1 VLRVSQSCF
10 SIAVVA
16 ALSAETFSMLCCISA
31 SKGLGL
37 RGASVGSGG
46 GEGGEK
52 ALIPSCHAPS
62 SDLGRDGDSRG
73 NLRLGNETSDA
84 TRGGWRSEIGFFFDK
99 IVSSSLSA
107 L

>member
-1 VLRVSQSCF
+1 MVLRVSQSCF

-16 ALSAETFSMLCCISA
+16 VLSAERLSILCCISA
-31 SKGLGL
+31 SKGLGF

-62 SDLGRDGDSRG
+62 SDLGRDADSRG
-73 NLRLGNETSDA
+73 NLRLEDETEQCNERRT
-84 TRGGWRSEIGFFFDK
+84 EIRD
-99 IVSSSLSA
+99 
-107 L
+107 